1 MDTYKRGSIQ
11 LIDIEKL
18 ISSKNVKQNNNEIA
32 KFTNDWKE
40 NAK

>member
-1 MDTYKRGSIQ
+1 MDTYKRGTIQ
-11 LIDIEKL
+11 LVDIEKL
-18 ISSKNVKQNNNEIA
+18 ISSKNVRNNNEIA